1 MVKAPADWD
10 ECSLSDLFGV
20 LAGGDLKK
28 SLFSPYRTQA
38 YTYKIFSNA
47 IENYGLYGYT
57 SKPCYPADSITVTAR
72 GTIGKAYYRDE
83 PFDAII
89 RLLVLVPKNKN
100 ICTKFYVY
108 YINHMVTFDLESTGV
123 PQLTVPKIGEK
134 KVPLF
139 SKSEQQAIADTLSI
153 FDTYI
158 SDITELIEKKRAI
171 RDGALE
177 DLVSG
182 KKRLDGF
189 DGEWKEV
196 HFKDVITP
204 KARIGWQGLKKHEYL
219 RSGYSYLIGGTD
231 FSQGTVSLEHIS
243 FVTKERYQMDTNIQV
258 GENDVLVT
266 KDGTIGK
273 VAIVPKLL
281 KPATLNSGVF
291 IFRTTADLLPVYLYR
306 VLISSTFSHF
316 IALLSA
322 GSTIKHLYQKDLKR
336 FEFRIPTAIKEQQAI
351 ADTLTAMDDE
361 IRELEEERSK
371 MKEIREGAM
380 DDLLTGRVRLPL

>member
-1 MVKAPADWD
+1 MVKVPADWD

-89 RLLVLVPKNKN
+89 RLLVLVPKSKN
-100 ICTKFYVY
+100 VCTKFYVY

-134 KVPLF
+134 KVPFF
-139 SKSEQQAIADTLSI
+139 SKSEQQAIADTLST

-182 KKRLDGF
+182 KKRMDGF
-189 DGEWKEV
+189 DGEWK
-196 HFKDVITP
+196 KGI
-204 KARIGWQGLKKHEYL
+204 IGDLLTIMHGKNQKSVEAFNGKYPILGTGGIIGQAKKYL
-219 RSGYSYLIGGTD
+219 CNWECVLIGR
-231 FSQGTVSLEHIS
+231 
-243 FVTKERYQMDTNIQV
+243 K
-258 GENDVLVT
+258 
-266 KDGTIGK
+266 GTIDQ
-273 VAIVPKLL
+273 PMYMN
-281 KPATLNSGVF
+281 KPFWSIDTLYFSKPVDSMHCVKFQFYLFCTIPWSDYTESSG
-291 IFRTTADLLPVYLYR
+291 RPSLAK
-306 VLISSTFSHF
+306 
-316 IALLSA
+316 
-322 GSTIKHLYQKDLKR
+322 STI
-336 FEFRIPTAIKEQQAI
+336 EAIPILIPSIKEQQAI